1 MLHSCFRKTN
11 YWNTSETEVTN
22 TLHMNVL
29 WTLNGNTGS
38 RCIRISRASISAFLF
53 SLIGGDAGTTNK
65 CAEVHGLHKT
75 FLIYSNDF
83 TGHEDYNTDRHMTV
97 EVKRK
102 VISDHMTI
110 YISHERVEVTNYRGY
125 QAVYDSRYLFQ
136 LSGQLIGRPPSTA
149 TDVWLSMNRV
159 ISGTYRS
166 GTGLCKVAISW
177 V

>member
-1 MLHSCFRKTN
+1 MGTWVHGASGFR
-11 YWNTSETEVTN
+11 
-22 TLHMNVL
+22 VL
-29 WTLNGNTGS
+29 Q
-38 RCIRISRASISAFLF
+38 FLLS
-53 SLIGGDAGTTNK
+53 SLFLVGGDAGTTTK
-65 CAEVHGLHKT
+65 GAEVHGLNKN
-75 FLIYSNDF
+75 FLIFTNDF
-83 TGHEDYNTDRHMTV
+83 TGHEDYTTNGHLTV
-97 EVKRK
+97 ESKEK

>member
-1 MLHSCFRKTN
+1 MEIQWRHGFTVHQDFACLNFSF
-11 YWNTSETEVTN
+11 
-22 TLHMNVL
+22 VL
-29 WTLNGNTGS
+29 F
-38 RCIRISRASISAFLF
+38 FLV
-53 SLIGGDAGTTNK
+53 GGDAGTTTK
-65 CAEVHGLHKT
+65 GAEVHGLNKN
-75 FLIYSNDF
+75 FLIFTNDF
-83 TGHEDYNTDRHMTV
+83 TGHQDYTTNGHLTV
-97 EVKRK
+97 ESKEK

-177 V
+177 VERK